1 MARALT
7 PLDPLEQI
15 KGLELGNSI
24 PVSNRPWFS
33 VGQVVRGVA
42 WEYSSFYLGKL
53 LKESGKKITRE
64 ILDLFKRG
72 EQIEYSIA
80 GIEAH
85 YALPTMAVVNQCYLQ
100 DGQCHSGLTW
110 QYKVLIK
117 GVLDGKNVCV
127 IPKVWICERDF
138 IPASEILFQAKE
150 FYRDDLNNHVYKC
163 VIQKGEPAFV
173 YVGHINKEGNLRW
186 DNHITA
192 RQHTHWQRRNFQ
204 PYVLPEKILY

>member
-1 MARALT
+1 MTRALT

-15 KGLELGNSI
+15 KGLEPGNSI

-33 VGQVVRGVA
+33 IGQIVRGVV
-42 WEYSSFYLGKL
+42 WEYSSFYLREL
-53 LKESGKKITRE
+53 LKESRKKITRE
-64 ILDLFKRG
+64 ILDLLKRG

-100 DGQCHSGLTW
+100 NGQCHSGLIW

-138 IPASEILFQAKE
+138 IPISEILFQAKE
-150 FYRDDLNNHVYKC
+150 FYRDDRNHVYKC
-163 VIQKGEPAFV
+163 VIQKGEPLFV
-173 YVGHINKEGNLRW
+173 YVGYVRDGNLRW
-186 DNHITA
+186 DNH
-192 RQHTHWQRRNFQ
+192 RNPRHLTHWQRRNFQ